1 MGHLPHG
8 VLRARPPPGLTVTV
22 EAECVEVKG
31 RKISFRVR
39 AHDGVDQ
46 IGEGRRERAV
56 VAWEKFN
63 ARVAEKAQT
72 LVSGGGP

>member
-1 MGHLPHG
+1 
-8 VLRARPPPGLTVTV
+8 
-22 EAECVEVKG
+22 
-31 RKISFRVR
+31 VR
-39 AHDGVDQ
+39 AHDGLDQ
-46 IGEGRRERAV
+46 IGEGRHERAV